1 MVKGD
6 DTENF
11 LVVLKEKKKTKT
23 NSGCSSFQ
31 ASGTS
36 PCHRIQLLVI
46 ISSELMVVLMF
57 LGEYPKR
64 NDFLSI
70 HKKERV

>member
-11 LVVLKEKKKTKT
+11 LVVLKEK

-46 ISSELMVVLMF
+46 SSELMVVLMF
-57 LGEYPKR
+57 LGEYPKG
-64 NDFLSI
+64 NAFLSI
-70 HKKERV
+70 HKKEKESDN

>member
-11 LVVLKEKKKTKT
+11 LVVLRKKK

-31 ASGTS
+31 ASGTF

-57 LGEYPKR
+57 LGEYPKG
-64 NDFLSI
+64 NAFLSI
-70 HKKERV
+70 HKKEKESDN

>member
-6 DTENF
+6 DTANS
-11 LVVLKEKKKTKT
+11 LVTLKGK

-46 ISSELMVVLMF
+46 ISSELMVVLML
-57 LGEYPKR
+57 LGEYPKG
-64 NDFLSI
+64 NAFLSI
-70 HKKERV
+70 HKKEKESDN